1 MEERPWGA
9 FTKFAE
15 NIPCTVKIITVH
27 PHQELS
33 LQYHEHRD
41 EFWYVISGSGI
52 ATVGTDIQEIKA
64 GDSCTIGKKIV
75 HRAKAHAEPLVFL
88 EIALGNF
95 DENDIVRL
103 EDNYGRVAALQ

>member
-1 MEERPWGA
+1 MEGRPWGA
-9 FTKFAE
+9 FTKFTE
-15 NIPCTVKIITVH
+15 NVPCTVKIITIN

-41 EFWYVISGSGI
+41 EFWYIISGSGI
-52 ATVGTDIQEIKA
+52 STIGDDIREVKA
-64 GDSCTIGKKIV
+64 GDSCTIDKKVI

-103 EDNYGRVAALQ
+103 KDNYGRIAANQ